1 MTVDD
6 CHRSVRRA
14 AGALLFVAVSL
25 CWPGSATAAPIECVV
40 QSLDRLIG
48 LGSDG
53 CVALDRQIY
62 DFSYTVT
69 ATGGATQVSA
79 EDVIVDPWL
88 GCCRFSGGIS
98 FNGDWRVGP
107 DQTLLVQI
115 AYSFRMNVV
124 GAFPWYDGDYDSPAG
139 PDSIFRAGIACLSD
153 TFPCDRG
160 TVVDVGGRFPLAS
173 TGGIRTF
180 VLLDG
185 RRLEHGQPDSRV
197 TVRSLTDYYLVPE
210 PHIPTLLVTGVSVLW
225 MRMRSRSIV
234 RLGSAGVERRH
245 PPAT

>member
-1 MTVDD
+1 MTVND

-14 AGALLFVAVSL
+14 AGALLFVAVGL
-25 CWPGSATAAPIECVV
+25 CLPGSATAAPVECVG
-40 QSLDRLIG
+40 QSLDQLIG

-53 CVALDRQIY
+53 CGSLDRQVY

-69 ATGGATQVSA
+69 ATGGATEVSA
-79 EDVIVDPWL
+79 EDVVVDSWI

-98 FNGDWRVGP
+98 FVGDWRVGP

-115 AYSFRMNVV
+115 AYSFRMNAV

-153 TFPCDRG
+153 TFPCDSG
-160 TVVDVGGRFPLAS
+160 TLVALGGRFPLAS

-180 VLLDG
+180 ALLDG
-185 RRLEHGQPDSRV
+185 RSLEQGQPDSRV
-197 TVRSLTDYYLVPE
+197 RVRSLTDYYLVPE
-210 PHIPTLLVTGVSVLW
+210 PPIPMLLVLGLSVLW
-225 MRMRSRSIV
+225 MRIRSRSIV
-234 RLGSAGVERRH
+234 RLKSAGVERRYM
-245 PPAT
+245 